1 MFLEEL
7 KSISIMNTGLSEKK
21 SKGQP
26 EDGELKDGLKRGD
39 EDMKALCWG
48 IHLQGYFGA
57 SST

>member
-26 EDGELKDGLKRGD
+26 EDGELKDGRR
-39 EDMKALCWG
+39 EEMK
-48 IHLQGYFGA
+48 I
-57 SST
+57 